1 MVVRLGATSL
11 VLCNFIANSCEH
23 VNINFFT
30 AVLERVQLLLHTL
43 DPRMCRYQPY
53 TGVCTLGLFWYQEEE
68 PKLLI
73 GLLALIL
80 RVIKLTLLLFFNQR
94 SNYGPLSD
102 RVWHPVLT
110 TVVHLIAWYVYSY
123 TRSFQ
128 VAGMVIIV
136 TIAIL

>member
-1 MVVRLGATSL
+1 
-11 VLCNFIANSCEH
+11 
-23 VNINFFT
+23 
-30 AVLERVQLLLHTL
+30 
-43 DPRMCRYQPY
+43 MCRYQPY

-110 TVVHLIAWYVYSY
+110 TVVYLIAWYVYSY